1 MGSTLRHISTIE
13 SNIFTLTPI
22 LVAFYKNMPK
32 RKRNLLYVYLLFPLV
47 LHKPSER
54 LKTLISTSRINRIT
68 EDIDIMA
75 GFHNRLK
82 FYKNI
87 TNNCIQYAIEC
98 GALVID
104 TNEMTLSPG
113 KEITMYCNPK
123 LNNALKVASLLPK
136 VFKQDVVTTY
146 IQLGIYQI

>member
-22 LVAFYKNMPK
+22 LVTFYKNMPK
-32 RKRNLLYVYLLFPLV
+32 RKRNLLYAYLLFPLV

-54 LKTLISTSRINRIT
+54 LLTLKSTSRINRIT

-75 GFHNRLK
+75 GFQNRLM
-82 FYKNI
+82 FYKSL
-87 TNNCIQYAIEC
+87 TNHCIQYAIEC

-104 TNEMTLSPG
+104 KNEMTLSVG
-113 KEITMYCNPK
+113 KAVALYSNPK
-123 LNNALKVASLLPK
+123 LNNAFKVASLLPK

-146 IQLGIYQI
+146 IQLGIHQI

>member
-1 MGSTLRHISTIE
+1 MSSTFKHIATIE

-32 RKRNLLYVYLLFPLV
+32 RKRNLLYAYLLFPLV

-54 LKTLISTSRINRIT
+54 LLTLKSTSRINRIT

-75 GFHNRLK
+75 GFQNRLR
-82 FYKNI
+82 FYKGL
-87 TNNCIQYAIEC
+87 TNHCIQYAIEC

-104 TNEMTLSPG
+104 KNEMTLSIG
-113 KEITMYCNPK
+113 KEVTMYSNPK
-123 LNNALKVASLLPK
+123 LNTALKVASLLPK
-136 VFKQDVVTTY
+136 LFKQDVVTTY